1 MKNKETVPPEVLQQF
16 QELLAKRERYVEQER
31 NVERDW
37 NQVTSV
43 SLCLKFPPKESAI
56 GEGRVELI
64 GRKEAFFKLDRFVVF
79 IYSADSTLMA
89 DTDHKA
95 MLHYG
100 EFGGP
105 TFEFPF
111 WCIKDWQNGVYDMM
125 IHDND
130 DGSMLVIEFFLGY
143 DTYPSRSYVC
153 RDNETEEVDV
163 RFHLQIK

>member
-1 MKNKETVPPEVLQQF
+1 MKQF
-16 QELLAKRERYVEQER
+16 FEQLDLHQRFIQQER
-31 NVERDW
+31 DVERDW

-43 SLCLKFPPKESAI
+43 LLCLKFPPKESAI
-56 GEGRVELI
+56 GKARVELI
-64 GRKEAFFKLDRFVVF
+64 GRKGAFFKLDRFVVF

-111 WCIKDWQNGVYDMM
+111 WCIKDWQNGVYNMI
-125 IHDND
+125 IHDDD
-130 DGSMLVIEFFLGY
+130 DGSMLVIEFFLGD

>member
-31 NVERDW
+31 NVVRDW

-64 GRKEAFFKLDRFVVF
+64 GRKEAFFKLDRFKVF

-130 DGSMLVIEFFLGY
+130 DGSMLVIEFFLGD